1 MERKALWFAKS
12 KTIQNSTNG
21 PERPEIKSV
30 LNELKTSQ

>member
-21 PERPEIKSV
+21 PRRPEIKV
-30 LNELKTSQ
+30 F

>member
-21 PERPEIKSV
+21 PRKARNKKFSE
-30 LNELKTSQ
+30 